1 MSLSKLVFGVLVLAA
16 CADPSS
22 LDSAVTTRF
31 QAHLDAFHADGII
44 GTVGEIDTD
53 HGRAQAH
60 SGVTAQGGDQPVAL
74 NSHFRIASNTKTFI
88 AIVMLQLAHE
98 GKLHLEDPV
107 ETWLPGLV
115 TGNGNDGT
123 KITIHHLLQ
132 HTSGLYNYTKDL
144 FASVTP
150 ENLTQLITSHRDP
163 QQLVAIAL
171 QHPPVFAPGTS
182 WSYSNTNYVVA
193 GMIIQKVT
201 GHDWRTEVH
210 DRILT
215 PLWLTETTTPADELD
230 LPAPHADGYQAVGGA
245 LFDVTQVNQTLS
257 DAAGSITSTT
267 ADMTRFWRALQS
279 GELLE
284 PAEMT
289 AMHTTVPVN
298 NEGDVVPG
306 SRYGLG
312 IIWYPTSCGG
322 GYWNHEGDT
331 LGFQEFNAV
340 NDDGTTAV
348 VVSLSTSPI
357 SAAAQAEEAQLL
369 DDVMCAKTK

>member
-1 MSLSKLVFGVLVLAA
+1 MSVSKLVLGVLALAA
-16 CADPSS
+16 CADDRS
-22 LDSAVTTRF
+22 LEGAETTRF
-31 QAHLDAFHADGII
+31 QAHLDAMRGDGIV
-44 GTVGEIDTD
+44 GLVGEIDTD

-74 NSHFRIASNTKTFI
+74 DSHFRIASNTKTFV

-98 GKLHLEDPV
+98 GKLHLDDSV
-107 ETWLPGLV
+107 ETWLPGLI

-123 KITIHHLLQ
+123 KITIRNLLQ
-132 HTSGLYNYTKDL
+132 HTSGLFNYTKDV

-150 ENLTQLITSHRDP
+150 DTLTQIITAHREP

-201 GHDWRTEVH
+201 GHDWRSEVQT
-210 DRILT
+210 RILT
-215 PLWLTETTTPADELD
+215 PLRLTETSLPTDDMD
-230 LPAPHADGYQAVGGA
+230 LPAPHASGYQAFGGA

-257 DAAGSITSTT
+257 DAAGSMTSTT
-267 ADMTRFWRALQS
+267 ADLTRFWRALQS

-289 AMHTTVPVN
+289 AMHTTVPVDD
-298 NEGDVVPG
+298 EGDIVPG

-312 IIWYPTSCGG
+312 IIWFPTSCGG

-340 NDDGTTAV
+340 NDAGTAAV

-357 SAAAQAEEAQLL
+357 SAAAQAEEAKLL
-369 DDVMCAKTK
+369 DDVMCAK